1 MTTRSQKRKAIEEL
15 VSVDRET
22 PLSGNNQNENPV
34 VGTTKSPKVQTENLE
49 EIKSTLRKEILS
61 DLTKVLAENQK
72 EMLKLTA
79 PVAKKLAIL
88 TVPEDSDS
96 EFENVPPAITSRA
109 VKSKTTATTLKTIPL
124 NSRNSV

>member
-109 VKSKTTATTLKTIPL
+109 VKSKTTATTLKTT
-124 NSRNSV
+124 R